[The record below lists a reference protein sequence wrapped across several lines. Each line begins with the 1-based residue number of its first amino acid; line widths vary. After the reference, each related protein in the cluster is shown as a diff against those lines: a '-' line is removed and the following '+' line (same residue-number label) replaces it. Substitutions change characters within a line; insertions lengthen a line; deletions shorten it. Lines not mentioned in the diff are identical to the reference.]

1 LAKKTGLFVSLE
13 GPDGSGKSTQRAL
26 LAEHL
31 RRFGYAVVETREP
44 GGSPAA
50 ERIRALLLD
59 AKLKGLRAGAE
70 LLLFEAARLQHVHDT
85 ILPALAAGKV
95 VLCDRFIDSTTA
107 YQGAGR
113 AMDPKA
119 VAWLNRIAT
128 GGLKPDLTLCY
139 DLGVSQGLKRAHQA
153 KGRKD
158 RMEQADRA
166 FHVRVRAAFL
176 ALEKREPR
184 RVKRI
189 EVDGLSPHQVLE
201 RGLALVLGRLP

>member
-1 LAKKTGLFVSLE
+1 MSLE

-26 LAEHL
+26 LAKHL
-31 RRFGYAVVETREP
+31 RAFGYDVVETREP
-44 GGSPAA
+44 GGSPVA
-50 ERIRALLLD
+50 ERIRELLLD

-95 VLCDRFIDSTTA
+95 VLCDRFTDSTTA

-113 AMDPKA
+113 AVDPKA

-128 GGLKPDLTLCY
+128 GGLQPGLTLVY
-139 DLGVSQGLKRAHQA
+139 DLGVSQGLQRARRA
-153 KGRKD
+153 KGGAKD
-158 RMEQADRA
+158 RMERADKA
-166 FHVRVRAAFL
+166 FHGRVRAAFL
-176 ALEKREPR
+176 AMAKAQPR

-189 EVDGLSPHQVLE
+189 EVDGRTPQQVLE
-201 RGLALVLGRLP
+201 LGLTLVLERLP

>member
-1 LAKKTGLFVSLE
+1 
-13 GPDGSGKSTQRAL
+13 
-26 LAEHL
+26 L
-31 RRFGYAVVETREP
+31 RSFGYGVVETREP

-50 ERIRALLLD
+50 ERIRTLLLD

-95 VLCDRFIDSTTA
+95 VLCDRFTDSTVA

-119 VAWLNRIAT
+119 VTWLNGIAT
-128 GGLKPDLTLCY
+128 GGLKPDLTLLY
-139 DLGVSQGLKRAHQA
+139 DLANGLSRAHKA
-153 KGRKD
+153 KGGKD
-158 RMEQADRA
+158 RMELADKA
-166 FHVRVRAAFL
+166 FHARVRAAFL
-176 ALEKREPR
+176 KIAKAEPR

-189 EVDGLSPHQVLE
+189 DVAGKNPQQVVEL
-201 RGLALVLGRLP
+201 GLALVLERLP

>member
-1 LAKKTGLFVSLE
+1 LAKKTGLFVTLE

-26 LAEHL
+26 LAKHL
-31 RRFGYAVVETREP
+31 RAFGYAVVETREP

-59 AKLKGLRAGAE
+59 ANLKGLRAGAE

-85 ILPALAAGKV
+85 IRPALGAGKV
-95 VLCDRFIDSTTA
+95 VLCDRFTDSTTA

-113 AMDPKA
+113 AVDPKA
-119 VAWLNRIAT
+119 VAWLNRVAT
-128 GGLKPDLTLCY
+128 GGLKPDLTLLY
-139 DLGVSQGLKRAHQA
+139 DLGVAQGLKRAHGA
-153 KGRKD
+153 KGAKD

-166 FHVRVRAAFL
+166 FHARVRASFL
-176 ALEKREPR
+176 AIAKREPR

-189 EVDGLSPHQVLE
+189 DVLAKSPQQVLE
-201 RGLALVLGRLP
+201 LGLALVLGRLP